1 MKIRI
6 RKIRKN
12 ELPLIRDFPPSDW
25 NLDLEKEYCK
35 HYDHDYFYPIA
46 ATINLNIVGTGIAVI
61 NDNVAWLGTIIVRE
75 DYRNNGIGTLI
86 TNHLIDYSK
95 SKGIETI
102 LLFATE
108 LGLPIY
114 QKLGF
119 QHDLNYLSFKNDTI
133 FQFCP
138 EFKSITRITKKDY
151 QQILELD
158 YVVTG
163 ERRKELLT
171 STLNTGF
178 KYKDDIIKGFYL
190 PDFGRG
196 LIIANS
202 ENAGLELL
210 KFKLIHNQSTV
221 CVPETNKPAIDFLT
235 SIGFYQYLKIPRM
248 YLSKNIIWNSKN
260 VYSRGCGHLG

>member
-1 MKIRI
+1 MKIKI
-6 RKIRKN
+6 RKILKN
-12 ELPLIRDFPPSDW
+12 ELPLIKDFPPSDW

-35 HYDHDYFYPIA
+35 HYDHDYFYPIV
-46 ATINLNIVGTGIAVI
+46 ATINSTIVGTGIAVI
-61 NDNVAWLGTIIVRE
+61 NDNVTWLGTIIVRE
-75 DYRNNGIGTLI
+75 DYRNNGIGKLI

-119 QHDLNYLSFKNDTI
+119 QHDLNYLSFKSNTI
-133 FQFCP
+133 FKFHP
-138 EFKSITRITKKDY
+138 EFKSISRITKKDY
-151 QQILELD
+151 LQILELD
-158 YVVTG
+158 YVITG
-163 ERRKELLT
+163 EKRKELLT
-171 STLNTGF
+171 SILNTGF
-178 KYKDDIIKGFYL
+178 KYKDGIIKGFYL
-190 PDFGRG
+190 PDFGKG

-210 KFKLIHNQSTV
+210 EFKLTHNQSTV
-221 CVPETNKPAIDFLT
+221 CVPETNERAINFLT

-248 YLSKNIIWNSKN
+248 YLDKNIIWDSKN

>member
-1 MKIRI
+1 MKIKI

-25 NLDLEKEYCK
+25 NLDLEKEYRK
-35 HYDHDYFYPIA
+35 HYDHDYFYPIV
-46 ATINLNIVGTGIAVI
+46 ATIKSTIVGTGIAVI

-75 DYRNNGIGTLI
+75 DYRNNGIGKLI

-95 SKGIETI
+95 SKGILTI

-119 QHDLNYLSFKNDTI
+119 QHDLNYLSFKSNTI
-133 FQFCP
+133 FKFRP
-138 EFKSITRITKKDY
+138 EFKSISQITKKDY
-151 QQILELD
+151 QQIFELD
-158 YVVTG
+158 YVITG
-163 ERRKELLT
+163 EKRKELLT

-178 KYKDDIIKGFYL
+178 KYKDGIIKGFYL
-190 PDFGRG
+190 PDFGKG
-196 LIIANS
+196 LIIANP
-202 ENAGLELL
+202 EYAGLELL
-210 KFKLIHNQSTV
+210 KFKLTHNQSTV
-221 CVPETNKPAIDFLT
+221 CVPETNKRATDFLT

-248 YLSKNIIWNSKN
+248 YLNKNIIWDSKN